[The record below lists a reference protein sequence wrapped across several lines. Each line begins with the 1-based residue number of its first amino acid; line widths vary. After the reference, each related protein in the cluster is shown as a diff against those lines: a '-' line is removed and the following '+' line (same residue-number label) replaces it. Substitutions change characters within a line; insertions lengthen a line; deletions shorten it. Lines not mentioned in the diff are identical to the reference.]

1 MENMSREISQFDR
14 VLVANRGE
22 IAIRVFRACRE
33 LGKRSVAIYH
43 DVDKTALFRTKA
55 HESYEIGQN
64 RTPLKAYLAADEI
77 IELAHKKGVDAIHPG
92 YGFLSENADFARQCQ
107 RAGINFIGPEPEMLS
122 RYGNKLACKFLAR
135 ELDIPVIPGTEDPV
149 ASEEEVKKFV
159 SQHGYPI
166 LIKAAAGGG
175 GRGMRVVKNDSDLSQ
190 ALNEAR
196 KEAGRAFSQKD
207 VFLEKYLPN
216 PRHVEV
222 QILADKHG
230 NIVHLFERDC
240 SIQRRHQKLIE
251 YSPAFSVPQEVRDEM
266 YEDAVKLLSEGGY
279 CSAGTVEFLV
289 GQDGSYYFIEVNPRI
304 QVEHPVTEMVTG
316 IDIVQAQIHIAEGH
330 KLSDNCINI
339 PDQNSVDRRGYSI
352 QSRVTTEDP
361 RQDFK
366 PDTGRIDLYR
376 TSSGSGIRLDG
387 GNGFTGSII
396 TPYFDSLIV
405 KVISWDRTFE
415 GAINKGVRSLE
426 EMQISGVATNRDFL
440 INVLNHDDF
449 AAGRATT
456 GFLEENPWLKID
468 SDNFDQEG
476 GILNYIGDIIVNKT
490 GGQKPDFDQAK
501 VPEVEGEIPSG
512 SRDKLLGKGKED
524 FCSWI
529 KDQERLLI
537 TDTTYRDA
545 HQSLLATRMRTTDM
559 LKIADST
566 AKLASDLFSLE
577 MWGGATFDVAYRYL
591 QESPWE
597 RVEALRDRIPNIL
610 FQMLLRGSNAVGYS
624 NYPDNVI
631 RRFVAQAAESGI
643 DLFRIFDALN
653 WWPGIQVALDEVK
666 NQNCLAECTICYTG
680 DILDPDRDKFD
691 LEYYLRKAR
700 ELEDLG
706 TDIICIKDMS
716 GLLKPYAAKKL
727 ISALKAEV
735 NVPIHLH
742 THDTSGNGLAAML
755 QASEAGV
762 DIVDMAFNSMAGLT
776 SQPALNS
783 LLAAL
788 ENTEREPKLN
798 YHQLQGISD
807 YWQSV
812 RPIYSEFESDLKS
825 GAAEIYKY
833 EIPGGQYSNLK
844 PQIESM
850 GLGHR
855 FKEFKEKYREVNFI
869 LGDIIKVTPTSKAVS
884 DLAIF
889 MMQNDLTAEDLV
901 EKGRDLSF
909 PETVVEYMQ
918 GLMGQPEGGFP
929 EDLREVVLKD
939 REPVEGRPG
948 ATLEPENWQEK
959 EEELA
964 ELLDREPQE
973 KELISSAIYPS
984 VFEDYIKKREKF
996 GDLSCLPSDV
1006 FFHGLEEGEMVEI
1019 ELAEG
1024 KNMVV
1029 KYIGSRPSENGEQ
1042 SLTFEVNGQR
1052 REVIVEDKKRQETAS
1067 EGRTSRTADEDKPGE
1082 VGASMPGTVGDIK
1095 VKAGDRVEE
1104 GSTIMLLEA
1113 MKMETEVI
1121 APVTGEV
1128 KKVLVSESEDV
1139 KNKQLLIIIEEISD

>member
-1 MENMSREISQFDR
+1 MDGEITEFER

-55 HESYEIGQN
+55 HESYEIGKN
-64 RTPLKAYLAADEI
+64 HTPLKAYLAADEI
-77 IELAHKKGVDAIHPG
+77 IELADKKGVDAIHPG
-92 YGFLSENADFARQCQ
+92 YGFLSENTDFARQCQ
-107 RAGINFIGPEPEMLS
+107 QAGIEFIGPEPEMLS
-122 RYGNKLACKFLAR
+122 RYGNKLACKSLAR

-149 ASEEEVKKFV
+149 TSEEEIKKFV
-159 SQHGYPI
+159 SRHGYPI

-175 GRGMRVVKNDSDLSQ
+175 GRGMRVVRNDSELSK

-230 NIVHLFERDC
+230 NVVHLFERDC

-251 YSPAFSVPQEVRDEM
+251 YSPAFSVPQEVRDDM
-266 YEDAVKLLSEGGY
+266 YRDAVRLLGEGGY

-289 GQDGSYYFIEVNPRI
+289 GEDGSYYFIEVNPRI

-330 KLSDNCINI
+330 KLSDDCINI
-339 PDQNSVDRRGYSI
+339 PDQNSVTRRGYSI

-405 KVISWDRTFE
+405 KVISWDRTFQ

-468 SDNFDQEG
+468 SDNFDQES

-490 GGQKPDFDQAK
+490 RGQKPDFDQAK
-501 VPEVEGEIPSG
+501 VPEAGGEIPAG
-512 SRDKLLGKGKED
+512 SRDKFREMGKED
-524 FCSWI
+524 FCRWI
-529 KDQERLLI
+529 KDQDRLLI

-545 HQSLLATRMRTTDM
+545 HQSLLATRMRTKDM
-559 LKIADST
+559 LKVADST

-631 RRFVAQAAESGI
+631 RKFVAQAAEAGI

-653 WWPGIQVALDEVK
+653 WWPGIQVALEEVK
-666 NQNCLAECTICYTG
+666 NQGCLAECTICYSG
-680 DILDPDRDKFD
+680 DILDPARDKFD
-691 LEYYLRKAR
+691 LDYYLRKAQ
-700 ELEDLG
+700 ELEELG

-727 ISALKAEV
+727 ITALKDEV
-735 NVPIHLH
+735 DVPIHLH

-762 DIVDMAFNSMAGLT
+762 DIIDMAFNSMAGLT

-788 ENTEREPKLN
+788 ENTEREPELD
-798 YHQLQGISD
+798 YQQLQGISD

-812 RPIYSEFESDLKS
+812 RPVYNEFESDLKS
-825 GAAEIYKY
+825 GAAEIYRY

-855 FKEFKEKYREVNFI
+855 FKEFKEKYREVNFL

-884 DLAIF
+884 DMAIF

-901 EKGRDLSF
+901 EKGQNLSF
-909 PETVVEYMQ
+909 PETVVDYMQ

-939 REPVEGRPG
+939 KEPIEGRPG
-948 ATLEPENWQEK
+948 ATLEPVDWQQK
-959 EEELA
+959 SEELA
-964 ELLDREPQE
+964 ELLDREPEEQE
-973 KELISSAIYPS
+973 LVSSAIYPR
-984 VFEDYIKKREKF
+984 VFKDYVKKREKF

-1029 KYIGSRPSENGEQ
+1029 KYIGSRPAENGEQ

-1052 REVIVEDKKRQETAS
+1052 REVIIEDKNRQDASADVKTTRTAS
-1067 EGRTSRTADEDKPGE
+1067 EDEPGE

-1095 VKAGDRVEE
+1095 VAAGDEVEA
-1104 GSTIMLLEA
+1104 GNRIMLVEA

-1128 KKVLVSESEDV
+1128 QKVLVSEGDDV
-1139 KNKQLLIIIEEISD
+1139 KNKQLLLIIE